1 MKTGALIGIN
11 FPTPAE
17 FQRTTRDVDG
27 YQCSLGRPSV
37 EAGDLGGGFRGV
49 GDDSGAEPIRE
60 IELELKRGDPSD
72 AV

>member
-1 MKTGALIGIN
+1 ML
-11 FPTPAE
+11 
-17 FQRTTRDVDG
+17 TR
-27 YQCSLGRPSV
+27 SSFGRGRRSRRGLESSV
-37 EAGDLGGGFRGV
+37 ILRGV